1 METPVN
7 LKQIA
12 DDVLAGKPRRAKVRT
27 LLGYFGL
34 KRRRESGLGAIRTI
48 LTDLG
53 ISTIPSFEVVG
64 FDDQVRFVILGS
76 DHAADETSEE
86 DALVAFSLEAIGVNR
101 FRALLKTF
109 DSHERFLNRVV
120 SDRLARVLQKG
131 QNPRRE
137 DRDKF
142 PFFVTIEGDTLTTE
156 KVESWLTEAVEL
168 DYAEPS
174 EGSDPVTEIVETE
187 IAESG
192 LRDHLTDLH
201 EAMRAEFGRQISEL
215 RLTVERKV
223 DEVRLDAIR
232 QIAKEVNNEEAMRMI
247 NEFDAEMRLKLDQKD
262 QELKVAFSEISLLH
276 SKISDLEEQVLDLD
290 ELDPEDAYPTMKA
303 TVELFATLSQD
314 HPVLVAEAAVRSAMR
329 SGSTKRREV
338 LNFLLTLR
346 EYSHLVFGTGA
357 AAPRPTDWFKSRG
370 YEYAQGDSEST
381 SNRFGAERLIQV
393 DGLKIQF
400 EEHVTLFPNTSNCV
414 TVYWFRDDEHRK
426 LIVGYVGPHLRTSSW

>member
-34 KRRRESGLGAIRTI
+34 KRRRESGLGAIRSI

-76 DHAADETSEE
+76 DQAADETSEE
-86 DALVAFSLEAIGVNR
+86 DASVAFSLEAIGVNR

-174 EGSDPVTEIVETE
+174 EGSEPVTEIVETE

-201 EAMRAEFGRQISEL
+201 EAMRAEFGRHISDL

-232 QIAKEVNNEEAMRMI
+232 QIAKEINNEEAMRMI

-262 QELKVAFSEISLLH
+262 QELREAFSEISLLH

-314 HPVLVAEAAVRSAMR
+314 HPVLVAEAAIRSAMR

-346 EYSHLVFGTGA
+346 EYSHLVFGSGV

-426 LIVGYVGPHLRTSSW
+426 LTVGYVGPHLRTSSW